1 MPRKPLHP
9 CSCPGCPN
17 LTDKQFCP
25 EHARSQQHLY
35 NKYLRDPETAKR
47 YGRAWR
53 RIRARFITAHPLCE
67 QCLKEGRLTPA
78 QEIHHVLPLSE
89 GGTHDEA
96 NLMALCSSCH
106 SKITGHDNPWGRRN
120 L

>member
-1 MPRKPLHP
+1 M
-9 CSCPGCPN
+9 
-17 LTDKQFCP
+17 
-25 EHARSQQHLY
+25 Y
-35 NKYLRDPETAKR
+35 NKYLRDPDTAKR

-67 QCLKEGRLTPA
+67 QCLKEGRLTAA
-78 QEIHHVLPLSE
+78 QEIHHILPLSE

-106 SKITGHDNPWGRRN
+106 SKVTGHANPWGRQN